1 VEPFGLKPFPP
12 PTEVIDPLVAAE
24 FVTVPVPKT
33 ELLPLVAAPDT
44 LVPPAPTVT
53 VYEVPPVIT

>member
-1 VEPFGLKPFPP
+1 VKPFGFPPFPP

-33 ELLPLVAAPDT
+33 ELLPLVAGAT
-44 LVPPAPTVT
+44 LDPPAPTVT
-53 VYEVPPVIT
+53 VYEVPPATT